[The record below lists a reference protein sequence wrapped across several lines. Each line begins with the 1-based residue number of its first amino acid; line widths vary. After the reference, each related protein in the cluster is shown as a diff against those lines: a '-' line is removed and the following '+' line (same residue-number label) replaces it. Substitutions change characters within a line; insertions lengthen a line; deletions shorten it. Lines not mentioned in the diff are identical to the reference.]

1 MRGDLESPSAEACE
15 PSRDSTCGCCDMG
28 LVEGLSSQE
37 SSDITLSYGRVS
49 HWRPFKKAQPCFKKH
64 VERLRANTRKKA
76 IPSIGHE
83 HMYETHLRNAENGLR
98 LQVNEKSGERL
109 VFGGSLKGWRKK
121 EPPNVAV
128 CVTFEHEHWINK
140 GALV

>member
-1 MRGDLESPSAEACE
+1 
-15 PSRDSTCGCCDMG
+15 
-28 LVEGLSSQE
+28 
-37 SSDITLSYGRVS
+37 
-49 HWRPFKKAQPCFKKH
+49 
-64 VERLRANTRKKA
+64 
-76 IPSIGHE
+76 
-83 HMYETHLRNAENGLR
+83 MYETHLRNAENGLR

-140 GALV
+140 GGFVVMLTNNA